1 MTTHRFIARL
11 PAGALLLTAAF
22 AASNA
27 LAGGIAY
34 VTNGN
39 DSGPGS
45 LRDALEVQQAS
56 IVDISRKVKVIEIAS
71 TLTYAGQESL
81 YIEGSG
87 QTITTAQNVTL
98 LAVTEG
104 ADLKLRNLD
113 FVGPGGFSITNR
125 GAIGQSAGKGIFID
139 VREDQTGSVTL
150 HLDNVSVSGVANHGI
165 HVSDCSLADACGA
178 GAGGGGE
185 GSPAGIV
192 VIADRV
198 KVFDV
203 GQGKF
208 DADGLRVDD
217 RGAGGITALIR
228 RSSFT
233 GVGADGVELDE
244 GNEGSVDVLSLRNVF
259 SNNGSY
265 CDPALLEAFLPEVD
279 EAESTEAE
287 QVTDADIP
295 LPITGTPDDACIE
308 QVVDRYDSGFI
319 EAYEVAIDVDDGI
332 DLDEAGDGDLLS
344 RIVRTT
350 INDNFDEGVDYDEAG
365 DGSIDLRIVR
375 SSAKGNTDD
384 GFKFSEEDGG
394 DVTALVSGSF
404 SKFNGGKGFVF
415 EEEGDGDL
423 DVTVLRSITLQNDDS
438 DATGIEAVQE
448 DGGVGTLKV
457 RKSNILDGID
467 LDGVEEI

>member
-1 MTTHRFIARL
+1 MSNHRSITRHTAGVL
-11 PAGALLLTAAF
+11 LLAGALAAPAAF
-22 AASNA
+22 
-27 LAGGIAY
+27 AGGIAY

-56 IVDISRKVKVIEIAS
+56 VVDISRKVKVIEIAS
-71 TLTYAGQESL
+71 TLTYASQESL

-87 QTITTAQNVTL
+87 QTITTPLNITL

-104 ADLKLRNLD
+104 ADLKVKNLD
-113 FVGPGGFSITNR
+113 FVGPGGFSITSR
-125 GAIGQSAGKGIFID
+125 GDIGQSAGKGIFVD
-139 VREDQTGSVTL
+139 VREEQTGSVTL

-165 HVSDCSLADACGA
+165 HVSDCSLADDCGA

-192 VIADRV
+192 VIADRL

-244 GNEGSVDVLSLRNVF
+244 GNEGSVDVLSLRNDF
-259 SNNGSY
+259 SNNGDY
-265 CDPALLEAFLPEVD
+265 CDPALLQAFLPEVD
-279 EAESTEAE
+279 EAEFAE
-287 QVTDADIP
+287 SEQITDADIP
-295 LPITGTPDDACIE
+295 LPITGSPDDACIE
-308 QVVDRYDSGFI
+308 EEIDRYASGFI
-319 EAYEVAIDVDDGI
+319 EAYEVGIDVDDGI

-344 RIVRTT
+344 RMVRTT

-365 DGSIDLRIVR
+365 DGSIDVRIVR
-375 SSAKGNTDD
+375 SSAKGNADD

-394 DVTALVSGSF
+394 DVIALVSRSF

-423 DVTVLRSITLQNDDS
+423 DVTVLRSITLRNDDS
-438 DATGIEAVQE
+438 DDTGIETVQE
-448 DGGVGTLKV
+448 DDGIGTLKV
-457 RKSNILDGID
+457 RKSNIIDGID